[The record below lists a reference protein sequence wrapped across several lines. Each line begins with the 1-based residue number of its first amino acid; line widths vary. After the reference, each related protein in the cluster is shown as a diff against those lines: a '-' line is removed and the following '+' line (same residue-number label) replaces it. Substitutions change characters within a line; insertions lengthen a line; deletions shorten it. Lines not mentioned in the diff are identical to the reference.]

1 MNCAFPQHL
10 RLSGNQCTSHT
21 CPATEDCAGVFPD
34 ENEGAV
40 GWAFYVV
47 LIGPLTDG
55 PIGYLGNVQRF
66 CEVAGELMLAG
77 YCPLNPATDLLE
89 CLVNPALGV
98 EILQRRTRQLL
109 RLAAAAPVGRRAA
122 LCLGTENGAGEPSFG
137 ALREL
142 EECVELG
149 IPITTTITELRDLRG
164 SEP

>member
-1 MNCAFPQHL
+1 MNCPHPEHL
-10 RLSGNQCTSHT
+10 VESRNLCVSHT
-21 CPATEDCAGVFPD
+21 CPARDDCPGGD
-34 ENEGAV
+34 EPCGLPP
-40 GWAFYVV
+40 AFYVA

-98 EILQRRTRQLL
+98 GIIQRRTREVL
-109 RLAAAAPVGRRAA
+109 RLVAAAPVGRRAA
-122 LCLGTENGAGEPSFG
+122 FCLGTENGADEPSCG
-137 ALREL
+137 AIREL
-142 EECVELG
+142 EDCLELG
-149 IPITTTITELRDLRG
+149 IPIVTTMTQLRDMRG